1 MDPVSLTASIIAMMQ
16 LTSAVIGCLNG
27 LKDTSKDCAQC
38 ATELNNVRNIL
49 TQLTYRLDEASSN
62 EVWHTEVRAL
72 ATTNGPFYQYSS
84 ALEQLQSKLTSSTS
98 SRTKIGS
105 MLSWKFSK
113 EEVASILDRIE
124 RLKSHTLIV
133 LQMGNS

>member
-1 MDPVSLTASIIAMMQ
+1 MDPLSVTASIIAIVQ
-16 LTSAVIGCLNG
+16 LTGVIIGCLND
-27 LKDTSKDCAQC
+27 LKDTSRDCAQC
-38 ATELNNVRNIL
+38 ATELNNVRDIL

-62 EVWHTEVRAL
+62 EAWHTEVRAL
-72 ATTNGPFYQYSS
+72 NATNGPFDQYSS
-84 ALEQLQSKLTSSTS
+84 ALKQLQSKLTSSTS

-105 MLSWKFSK
+105 MISWKFSK